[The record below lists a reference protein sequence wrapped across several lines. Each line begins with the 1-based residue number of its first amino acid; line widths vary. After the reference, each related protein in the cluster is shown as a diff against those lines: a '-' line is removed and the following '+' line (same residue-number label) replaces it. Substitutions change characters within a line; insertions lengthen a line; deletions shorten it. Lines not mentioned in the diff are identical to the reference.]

1 MRDGV
6 GRIGTVLVFGGTS
19 DIGRAAAAE
28 LLRDGGGTAILAGR
42 RPAALEDA
50 ARRLSGP
57 RRTILTLAYDAAE
70 PASADRVL
78 CQAVAAAGD
87 LDVVLV
93 CLGAL
98 GERDRLNTD
107 PVATEQSLQINM
119 LAPAVASHAVARRL
133 AAQGHGVLV
142 VLSSVAALRPRRDI
156 LTYSAAKAGL
166 DAYTRGLGEMVAGTG
181 ARVMVVRPGQVRTR
195 MTAGRPDVPFTVDA
209 TAVARAISH
218 GVRTGARVVYVPAVL
233 RWVMAGLRA
242 LPVPVFR
249 RLTAIRPPHTG
260 PAAAGDGAVA
270 GAAPSGSEHPLDR
283 R

>member
-6 GRIGTVLVFGGTS
+6 GRTGNVLVFGGTS
-19 DIGRAAAAE
+19 DIGRAIAAE

-42 RPAALEDA
+42 RPAALEEA
-50 ARRLSGP
+50 ARRLAGP
-57 RRTILTLAYDAAE
+57 RRTILTLPYDAAD
-70 PASADRVL
+70 PTSADRVL
-78 CQAVAAAGD
+78 CQAVTAIGD

-98 GERDRLNTD
+98 GEQDRLDAD
-107 PVATEQSLQINM
+107 PVATEESLQINM

-142 VLSSVAALRPRRDI
+142 VLSSVAALRPRREI

-166 DAYTRGLGEMVAGTG
+166 DAYTRGLAEVVAGTG

-209 TAVARAISH
+209 TAVARAVSR

-233 RWVMAGLRA
+233 RWVMTGLRA
-242 LPVPVFR
+242 LPAPVFR
-249 RLTAIRPPHTG
+249 RLTATRPARTG
-260 PAAAGDGAVA
+260 PAAGSGAVA
-270 GAAPSGSEHPLDR
+270 GATAPGFEHPLDR